1 MWLISKFRSVKVSAV
16 ALVMFAVMSVT
27 SLCQAQTPIPV
38 TVDIPNIDYVGIV
51 TSLMAAIALPL
62 AGAIGFG
69 ISIWAFAFIYKKF
82 KSFAR

>member
-1 MWLISKFRSVKVSAV
+1 MTTLQKTSVEPQGLIV
-16 ALVMFAVMSVT
+16 AAVMSVT
-27 SLCQAQTPIPV
+27 TFCQAQTSIPV

-69 ISIWAFAFIYKKF
+69 ISIWALAFIYRKF